1 MPFRNEEHKAA
12 FETAVKK
19 TDKNNHRLMSALY
32 LLTANLKLWEI
43 MKQHTEKNGILF
55 DNVKLGTIS
64 EKAYTLYCTAK
75 DLYLGTKNLSV
86 CDLADENL
94 LSAKTFALICDAMA
108 VQRIGLTALK
118 SSERKQDT

>member
-19 TDKNNHRLMSALY
+19 TDKNKHSLMSALY
-32 LLTANLKLWEI
+32 LLTANRKLWEI

-64 EKAYTLYCTAK
+64 EKAYTLYCAAK
-75 DLYLGTKNLSV
+75 DLYLGTRHLSV

-94 LSAKTFALICDAMA
+94 LSAKTFSLICDAMA
-108 VQRIGLTALK
+108 VQRIGLSAIK

>member
-1 MPFRNEEHKAA
+1 MPFRNKEHKAA
-12 FETAVKK
+12 FETAVRK
-19 TDKNNHRLMSALY
+19 TDKNKHSLMSALY
-32 LLTANLKLWEI
+32 LLTANRKLWEI

-64 EKAYTLYCTAK
+64 EKAYTLYCAAK
-75 DLYLGTKNLSV
+75 DLYLGTRQLSV

-108 VQRIGLTALK
+108 VQRVGLSAIK

>member
-19 TDKNNHRLMSALY
+19 TDKNKHSLMSALY
-32 LLTANLKLWEI
+32 LLTANRKLWEI

-64 EKAYTLYCTAK
+64 EKALHPVLCR
-75 DLYLGTKNLSV
+75 
-86 CDLADENL
+86 
-94 LSAKTFALICDAMA
+94 
-108 VQRIGLTALK
+108 QRPVSRHKATV
-118 SSERKQDT
+118 SMRPCR